1 MNRPPLAIAAVLALS
16 AAAAGCAPQ
25 CTCPATAPTPIPAG
39 VNPATPPTF
48 PPPPPQQPAPAQP
61 TPAQPA
67 VTPPPAPAAGP
78 VRLLNEGPA
87 VRRMRSAYPPALL
100 AGGTRGDVVVEVT
113 LDADGRVQSV
123 MDVEATND
131 QFRGPALTVAQEL
144 RFTAPPAAGT
154 TVRVRLRFQPSGSRI
169 QVLTP

>member
-1 MNRPPLAIAAVLALS
+1 MNRSPFAIAAVLALA

-25 CTCPATAPTPIPAG
+25 CTCPTTAPAPAPIPTG
-39 VNPATPPTF
+39 VSPTTPPTF
-48 PPPPPQQPAPAQP
+48 PPPAAQPAPAQ
-61 TPAQPA
+61 
-67 VTPPPAPAAGP
+67 AGP

-87 VRRMRSAYPPALL
+87 VRRMRSVYPPALL
-100 AGGTRGDVVVEVT
+100 AGGSRGDVVVEAT

-144 RFTAPPAAGT
+144 RFTTPPAAGT

-169 QVLTP
+169 QIVEP